1 MLLFLTR
8 VTIYVYQSLRQ
19 RSVWRL
25 RSTMLSQFI
34 WLIGNLLEVILLAR
48 GIRGR
53 LIHRYPF
60 FYSYICF
67 VLLQSP
73 LRLAFYRWH
82 RPLYADIYWVT
93 EFLGAAIGCGIVF
106 EAYRV
111 GLAAYPGTAR
121 MARRALSFV
130 FLLAVAI
137 ALANAADKP
146 GWWAAT
152 TVTEIERA
160 LRIVQALAIIA
171 LALLFWSYR
180 IPFGRNLGGILAA
193 YGLFVGA
200 SVVWLTFVYTGRSG
214 FQHFWFY
221 LKPASYDL
229 ALGTWLL
236 CLWSYSAVPESQ
248 ACVTLEQ
255 NYHQIAA
262 ATRRRLQETRGYLR
276 KAVGS

>member
-1 MLLFLTR
+1 
-8 VTIYVYQSLRQ
+8 
-19 RSVWRL
+19 
-25 RSTMLSQFI
+25 MLSQLI
-34 WLIGNLLEVILLAR
+34 WVMSNLLEVALLVR
-48 GIRGR
+48 GVRGR

-60 FYSYICF
+60 FYSYIFF

-73 LRLAFYRWH
+73 LRLTFYRWH
-82 RPLYADIYWVT
+82 PPLYANIYWVT

-137 ALANAADKP
+137 ALASAAGEP
-146 GWWAAT
+146 GWWAAA

-160 LRIVQALAIIA
+160 LRIVQALAILA

-200 SVVWLTFVYTGRSG
+200 SVVWLTFVYTGGNG

-221 LKPASYDL
+221 LKPTSYDL
-229 ALGTWLL
+229 ALGTWLR
-236 CLWSYSAVPESQ
+236 CLWSYNAVPESQ

-255 NYHQIAA
+255 DYHQIAA
-262 ATRRRLQETRGYLR
+262 ATRRRLRETRGYLG
-276 KAVGS
+276 KAVSS